1 MQHLVKKKKK
11 RLALMRRSVS
21 LLDFKSYEATLEEN
35 ERLKTQIEE
44 LQQEHLQMENSVILK
59 DSLIVK
65 QECELEELRP

>member
-1 MQHLVKKKKK
+1 
-11 RLALMRRSVS
+11 MRRSVS